1 MERARVY
8 TGAAAR
14 VTCVPRAGAGLRGA
28 AGLLSTYPRYLNHDT
43 SILFLCSST
52 RLSARG
58 TPLSPSAKTPATLA

>member
-28 AGLLSTYPRYLNHDT
+28 AGLLSTYPRYLTLDT

-58 TPLSPSAKTPATLA
+58 TPLSPSARTPATLA